1 MAGVPQRSVMAILGH
16 WDPRMTM
23 RYQHLT
29 PEHLQDAMR
38 ALDRPSM
45 GSSGTTVS
53 EAGYG
58 TIWALTENADSA
70 LLQK

>member
-16 WDPRMTM
+16 RDPRMTM

-29 PEHLQDAMR
+29 SEHLQDAMR

-45 GSSGTTVS
+45 ESAGGTVS
-53 EAGYG
+53 ETG
-58 TIWALTENADSA
+58 
-70 LLQK
+70 